1 MNRTRIKFCGM
12 TRQEDIE
19 LASSL
24 GVDAIG
30 LVFCPTSPRYVD
42 VQHACTLSSYCGA
55 FITRVGLFMNQDAGT
70 IKSILQKVPLDL
82 LQFHGTENEE
92 VCRSFG
98 MPYIKSIAMGSR
110 EALPKSLGYESAKAL
125 LLDSNELGQPGGSG
139 KRFDWDALPELSHP
153 IILAGGLNQYNVSE
167 AISKIQPY
175 AVDVSSGIEKSKGIK
190 DEAKMNEFV
199 KSVQETN
206 EC

>member
-1 MNRTRIKFCGM
+1 M
-12 TRQEDIE
+12 TRMEDIQH
-19 LASSL
+19 ASLL

-42 VQHACTLSSYCGA
+42 VQHACTLSSSCGA

-70 IKSILQKVPLDL
+70 IESILQKVPLDL
-82 LQFHGTENEE
+82 LQFHGTETEE
-92 VCRSFG
+92 FCRSFG

-139 KRFDWDALPELSHP
+139 KQFDWDTLPDLCHT
-153 IILAGGLNQYNVSE
+153 IILAGGLNQNNVSE
-167 AISKIQPY
+167 AINKIQPY